1 MVGGSATPRHEIP
14 FQRVEGMIVVK
25 VRELHDAG
33 LLVLAIQSLKVTAQ
47 Q

>member
-1 MVGGSATPRHEIP
+1 MSAPPRHEIP

-25 VRELHDAG
+25 VLELHDAG
-33 LLVLAIQSLKVTAQ
+33 LLVLAKQGLKATAQ